1 MEPAIQEQN
10 PLLQYVDI
18 ALRRKWLIILPF
30 CLAVAVSIVLCA
42 KLPPVYRSE
51 TTILVEPQQV
61 PENFVQSTVTGSVQD
76 RLNTISQQIL
86 SRTRLEVVI
95 REFNLYPELQKTA
108 PMEELVNSMRGNIDI
123 LVEERPNPYGQSSA
137 AAFKLAYEG
146 TDPETVQK
154 VTNRLAMM
162 YIEENL
168 RVRESLARGT
178 KEFLDKQLQ
187 DMEQELKKR
196 EEAIQQ
202 FRQTHMG
209 ELPEQMEANLRA
221 LDQLQLQR
229 NALMDS
235 YRTAE
240 DRQILLEKDLAATP
254 QYLAGAGPDQND
266 LYRQL
271 ETRRQQ
277 LTALLTQYT
286 EAYPDVVRL
295 RKEISEIEQRIAA
308 AGSDESQRQ
317 SQSNVPI
324 VNPEYTRLKS
334 QVDSNR
340 LSMESL
346 REQLQMIDAR
356 MRTLQQRVENT
367 PRREQ
372 ELAALTR
379 DYQTIR
385 QSYDS
390 LMARKINAEVA
401 ENLETR
407 QKSEQFRIL
416 DPPNLPQKPVK
427 PNRLRI
433 IAMGLAL
440 GLGAGVGLAFA
451 VDYMDRTFKR
461 VEDIKAA
468 LSIPVLGVIPVLRTR
483 ESVLA
488 EKRRRLALASASVG
502 FVATLIA
509 GIHFFVMR
517 IDKLASAVTGLFM

>member
-1 MEPAIQEQN
+1 MEPPIQEQN

-30 CLAVAVSIVLCA
+30 CLAVAVTIVLCL

-86 SRTRLEVVI
+86 SRTRLESVI
-95 REFNLYPELQKTA
+95 REYNLYPELQKTA
-108 PMEELVNSMRGNIDI
+108 SMEEVINAMRDSIEI
-123 LVEERPNPYGQSSA
+123 RVEERPNPYGQPAA

-146 TDPETVQK
+146 REPETVQK

-202 FRQTHMG
+202 FRQSHMG

-271 ETRRQQ
+271 EARRQQ

-308 AGSDESQRQ
+308 ARSGESRPQP
-317 SQSNVPI
+317 QSNVPI

-334 QVDSNR
+334 QVESNR

-346 REQLQMIDAR
+346 REQIQSIDAR
-356 MRTLQQRVENT
+356 MRNLQQRVENT

-416 DPPNLPQKPVK
+416 DPANLPQKPIK
-427 PNRLRI
+427 PNRLRFL
-433 IAMGLAL
+433 AMGLAL
-440 GLGAGVGLAFA
+440 GLGVGGCLAFA
-451 VDYMDRTFKR
+451 TDYMDRSFKR
-461 VEDIKAA
+461 VEDLKAA
-468 LSIPVLGVIPVLRTR
+468 LALPVLGVVPILRTR
-483 ESVLA
+483 EAVLA
-488 EKRRRLALASASVG
+488 EKKRRLALASASLGFLVTLAVG
-502 FVATLIA
+502 M
-509 GIHFFVMR
+509 HFFV
-517 IDKLASAVTGLFM
+517 ISLDKVALKLSSLFL

>member
-1 MEPAIQEQN
+1 VETLDQEQN
-10 PLLQYVDI
+10 PLLQYLDI
-18 ALRRKWLIILPF
+18 ALRRKWLIVLPF
-30 CLAVAVSIVLCA
+30 CLAVAVTILLCV
-42 KLPPVYRSE
+42 KLPPIYRSE

-86 SRTRLEVVI
+86 SRTRLEAVI
-95 REFNLYPELQKTA
+95 REYGLYPELQQTA
-108 PMEELVNSMRGNIDI
+108 PMEEVVNTMRKDI
-123 LVEERPNPYGQSSA
+123 EINVEERPNRRGESSA
-137 AAFKLAYEG
+137 AAFRLAYEG
-146 TDPETVQK
+146 RDPETVQK

-168 RVRESLARGT
+168 KVRETLARGT

-196 EEAIQQ
+196 EEAIQE

-229 NALMDS
+229 NALLEA

-254 QYLAGAGPDQND
+254 QYLAGAGPDQNE

-271 ETRRQQ
+271 EAKRQQ
-277 LTALLTQYT
+277 LTSLLTQYT
-286 EAYPDVVRL
+286 EAYPDVVRVK
-295 RKEISEIEQRIAA
+295 KEISEIEQRIAA
-308 AGSDESQRQ
+308 AGSGETHTPPQG
-317 SQSNVPI
+317 NVPI
-324 VNPEYTRLKS
+324 LNPEYARLKS
-334 QVDSNR
+334 QVESNR
-340 LSMESL
+340 LSMENT
-346 REQLQMIDAR
+346 REQLQGIDAR
-356 MRTLQQRVENT
+356 MKTLQQRVENT

-390 LMARKINAEVA
+390 LMARKLNAEVA

-416 DPPNLPQKPVK
+416 DPPNLPQKPIK
-427 PNRLRI
+427 PNRLQI
-433 IAMGLAL
+433 LAMGLAL
-440 GLGAGVGLAFA
+440 GLGGGVGLAFA

-461 VEDIKAA
+461 VEDLKAA
-468 LSIPVLGVIPVLRTR
+468 LGLPVLGVIPVLRTR

-488 EKRRRLALASASVG
+488 EKKRRLALASASVG
-502 FVATLIA
+502 FIATLIA
-509 GIHFFVMR
+509 GIHFFVVK
-517 IDKLASAVTGLFM
+517 IDKLALAVTGLFL